1 MAETVDELTVRYE
14 DEGKLLV
21 EEIDKRILSK
31 GSWTTILFL
40 FRSRNRQTEEFDPP
54 QAAIRRYQKVRGTY
68 MLRSKFTISS
78 GRQAHQIMEALRQWF
93 PEDGPTD
100 PSPTTE

>member
-1 MAETVDELTVRYE
+1 MAETVEELTVQYE
-14 DEGKLLV
+14 EEGKVLV
-21 EEIDKRILSK
+21 EELDKRILSK

-40 FRSRNRQTEEFDPP
+40 LRSRDRQTGEFEAP

-78 GRQAHQIMEALRQWF
+78 ARQAHQIMEALRQWF
-93 PEDGPTD
+93 PEEEPT
-100 PSPTTE
+100 STTE

>member
-1 MAETVDELTVRYE
+1 MAGTVDELTVRYE
-14 DEGKLLV
+14 EDGKVLV

-40 FRSRNRQTEEFDPP
+40 FRSRNRQSGEFDAP

-78 GRQAHQIMEALRQWF
+78 ARQAHQIAEAIQQWF
-93 PEDGPTD
+93 PQDDPT
-100 PSPTTE
+100 SSTE